1 MIEINLL
8 PGGVRKKASAAGK
21 SVDFAALFAGLNEK
35 LGDKVLLGSVVVTV
49 LAVGTGGY
57 LYYRATNDRTVA
69 EARLEKAKEDSVRYS
84 RVVAARTVAM
94 AKRDTVLRQ
103 VNLIRAID
111 DDRYIWPHIMDEV
124 SNALPNYVWIAIMSN
139 GGVQGATNVVA
150 APPAPKPKPVVIIDS
165 NAPRPKPPPP
175 PKLDTGIP
183 RDQITVRLTGRT
195 VDVQAMTRFMADL
208 EASPYFANVFNERTT
223 PTNESGV
230 EYYQFQLIINYTRPD
245 STAVRRVPLL
255 STARR

>member
-8 PGGVRKKASAAGK
+8 PGGVRKKASAGGK
-21 SVDFAALFAGLNEK
+21 SVDFAALFAGLSEK
-35 LGDKVLLGSVVVTV
+35 MGDKVLLGSVIVTV

-57 LYYRATNDRTVA
+57 LYYRQTNDRTVA

-84 RVVAARTVAM
+84 RVVAARNVAM
-94 AKRDTVLRQ
+94 AKRDTLLRQ

-124 SNALPNYVWIAIMSN
+124 SNALPNYVWIAILSN
-139 GGVQGATNVVA
+139 GGVQGAANVVA
-150 APPAPKPKPVVIIDS
+150 APALPKPKPVVPDS
-165 NAPRPKPPPP
+165 SGIPKPKPPVPR
-175 PKLDTGIP
+175 LDTGIP
-183 RDQITVRLTGRT
+183 RDNISLRITGRT

-208 EASPYFANVFNERTT
+208 EASPYFAGVFNERTT
-223 PTNESGV
+223 PTNEAGV